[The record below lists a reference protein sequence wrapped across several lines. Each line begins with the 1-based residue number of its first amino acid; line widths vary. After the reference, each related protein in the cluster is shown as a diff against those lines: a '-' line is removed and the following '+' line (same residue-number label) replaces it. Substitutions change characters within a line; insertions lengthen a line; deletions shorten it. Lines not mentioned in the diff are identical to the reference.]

1 MPPPVDI
8 AKINFD
14 GAVFTNDNYSEIGVV
29 IINGS
34 GSMLA
39 SCTKKIN
46 QAYSGEH
53 IEALAAAI
61 ALSFASEIGFRR
73 AVLEGESLAMIN
85 ALKERVSLLTP
96 TGLLIEDVKI
106 LSQRFDQLLYSHT
119 KRDGN
124 QVAHSLTKY
133 VIRILDFFFL
143 WMEDVPP
150 QLHSILQADLEGFS

>member
-1 MPPPVDI
+1 M
-8 AKINFD
+8 
-14 GAVFTNDNYSEIGVV
+14 
-29 IINGS
+29 
-34 GSMLA
+34 
-39 SCTKKIN
+39 
-46 QAYSGEH
+46 
-53 IEALAAAI
+53 AAAI

-124 QVAHSLTKY
+124 QVAHSLAKY
-133 VIRILDFFFL
+133 AICIPDFFFL

-150 QLHSILQADLEGFS
+150 QLHSVLQADLEGFS

>member
-14 GAVFTNDNYSEIGVV
+14 GAVFTNDNCSRIGVV
-29 IINGS
+29 IRNGS
-34 GSMLA
+34 GSVLA
-39 SCTKKIN
+39 SCTKKLN

-53 IEALAAAI
+53 IEALAAAT
-61 ALSFASEIGFRR
+61 ALSFASEFGFRR
-73 AVLEGESLAMIN
+73 AVLEGDSLAVIN
-85 ALKERVSLLTP
+85 ALRERVSLLTP
-96 TGLLIEDVKI
+96 TGLLIEDVKV

-124 QVAHSLTKY
+124 QVAHSLAKY
-133 VIRILDFFFL
+133 AIRIPNFFV

-150 QLHSILQADLEGFS
+150 QLHSVLQADLEGFS